1 MTLASWG
8 TQCDSQIFS
17 HFEPFF
23 CSFNPCLPEN
33 QNFQYNASSYYRF
46 THIFWKLWSYNA
58 WLSFWAFFTSHPFL
72 TTQKI
77 IILKNKTPGD
87 IIILHRCT
95 INDNHMIYGS
105 WDTER
110 DRQNFLSFWVVIFC
124 LFIPPPN
131 EPKNQSFE
139 KMKTNPVDII
149 ILHKSPKNRDHML

>member
-1 MTLASWG
+1 MVVILG
-8 TQCDSQIFS
+8 
-17 HFEPFF
+17 FF
-23 CSFNPCLPEN
+23 FYLPPP
-33 QNFQYNASSYYRF
+33 AP
-46 THIFWKLWSYNA
+46 
-58 WLSFWAFFTSHPFL
+58 HPFL
-72 TTQKI
+72 ATQKI

>member
-1 MTLASWG
+1 MMLASWG
-8 TQCDSQIFS
+8 TQCDSQFFS

-23 CSFNPCLPEN
+23 FALLTPVYPKN

-87 IIILHRCT
+87 IIILHMCT
-95 INDNHMIYGS
+95 INDNHMIWYMVPEIRS
-105 WDTER
+105 LT
-110 DRQNFLSFWVVIFC
+110 DRIFC
-124 LFIPPPN
+124 HFGLLFFVFLFPLLT
-131 EPKNQSFE
+131 NQ
-139 KMKTNPVDII
+139 KTKV
-149 ILHKSPKNRDHML
+149 LTKWKQTL